1 MKDLDHK
8 ISRLRAIVDY
18 AFKNKLKIVVEDL
31 KGIRKTAKKGT
42 VLKEKIDP

>member
-8 ISRLRAIVDY
+8 ISRAIVDY

-31 KGIRKTAKKGT
+31 KGVRTTAKKGNGF
-42 VLKEKIDP
+42 KGKIDP